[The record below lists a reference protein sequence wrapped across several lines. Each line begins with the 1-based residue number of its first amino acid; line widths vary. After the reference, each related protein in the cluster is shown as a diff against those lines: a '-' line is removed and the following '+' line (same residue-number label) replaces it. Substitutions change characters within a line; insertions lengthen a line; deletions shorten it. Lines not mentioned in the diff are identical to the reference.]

1 MSEETKYDKLLGIIS
16 QMQMIKCRIDRRAV
30 TIQDIKDGTVRN
42 KYLFDWIY
50 GLEKNSELLDRGLM
64 IEMIVRVLSGEQID
78 DMAKLDVLLRDVA
91 KGGWY
96 E

>member
-30 TIQDIKDGTVRN
+30 AIQDIKDGARN

>member
-16 QMQMIKCRIDRRAV
+16 QMQMIKSRIDRRAIS
-30 TIQDIKDGTVRN
+30 IQNITDGAHN

-50 GLEKNSELLDRGLM
+50 QLESNSELLDRGPM
-64 IEMIVRVLSGEQID
+64 IEMIVRVLSREQID
-78 DMAKLDVLLRDVA
+78 DMAKLESLLGDVA
-91 KGGWY
+91 RGIWN